1 MKRPADTACTE
12 RLFSYGTLQQAEV
25 QQATFGRLLQ
35 GRTDVLPKF
44 RQTLVKIEDPAVVV
58 TSGKT
63 HHPLV
68 QYTGRADDGVPGTVF
83 SITPEELRHADAY
96 EVSAYRRQ
104 SVRLHSGQNA
114 WVYVDA
120 TDTLPSS

>member
-1 MKRPADTACTE
+1 MKRLADTACTE
-12 RLFSYGTLQQAEV
+12 RLFSYGTLQQAKV

-35 GRTDVLPKF
+35 GRTDVLLGF
-44 RQTLVKIEDPAVVV
+44 RQTLVTIEDADVVA

-63 HHPLV
+63 QHPMV
-68 QYTGRADDGVPGTVF
+68 QYTGRSDDGVPGTVF
-83 SITPEELRHADAY
+83 AITPEELRHADAY

-104 SVRLHSGQNA
+104 SVRLLSGQNA

-120 TDTLPSS
+120 ADTFPLS